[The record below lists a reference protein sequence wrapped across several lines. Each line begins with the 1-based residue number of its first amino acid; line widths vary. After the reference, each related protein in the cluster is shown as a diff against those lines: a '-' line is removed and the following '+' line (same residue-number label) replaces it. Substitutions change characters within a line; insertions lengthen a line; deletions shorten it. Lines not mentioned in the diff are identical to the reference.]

1 MRASG
6 HAWGPKGR
14 NSDGAPTCQI
24 GRLGRLLCG
33 RRCVSTAT
41 SAATYLRLLF
51 QVGFVNAAF
60 DRGDRFRCGRFCHL
74 GIVRKSVHAPTRA
87 ARYDK
92 RPLLDELAEI
102 DARSRRAESNPLCNL
117 CPSHRR
123 CGCRETVDDGSLCH
137 RRFCIA
143 SRLVFASR
151 FRVSFSRIA
160 AGSGKALEL
169 VDASGPAAT
178 YSTCDPGRWNTTVVS
193 SLYWRYSTFTPAA
206 SHASLMRRTPLPN
219 ASMYPPRNRAW
230 ARLGLR
236 LPEAFWLPS
245 R

>member
-6 HAWGPKGR
+6 HVWGPKGR
-14 NSDGAPTCQI
+14 NNGGAPTCQA
-24 GRLGRLLCG
+24 GGSGRLLCG

-41 SAATYLRLLF
+41 SAANYLRLLF

-151 FRVSFSRIA
+151 FRVLLRVRV
-160 AGSGKALEL
+160 K
-169 VDASGPAAT
+169 
-178 YSTCDPGRWNTTVVS
+178 RWNW
-193 SLYWRYSTFTPAA
+193 LTPPAQQQHIRPA
-206 SHASLMRRTPLPN
+206 TRGGGTRRWSRRCIGDTPPSRRRHRTPL
-219 ASMYPPRNRAW
+219 
-230 ARLGLR
+230 
-236 LPEAFWLPS
+236 
-245 R
+245 